1 MAPPLALQT
10 VLSVME
16 CAPASL
22 VTGGGWGGWGA
33 GGWDD
38 VCRGPV
44 IRVAVTCG
52 AGGIDQIAG

>member
-22 VTGGGWGGWGA
+22 VTGGGEGVGGP
-33 GGWDD
+33 GG
-38 VCRGPV
+38 GMMS
-44 IRVAVTCG
+44 AE
-52 AGGIDQIAG
+52 AQ